1 MTLANLG
8 VKLGKLYISVVREL
22 LKLRIG
28 LILPKNYRF
37 KIYSL
42 SLRFKIDSLK

>member
-8 VKLGKLYISVVREL
+8 VRLGKLYIAVVREL

-28 LILPKNYRF
+28 LILPKYYRF